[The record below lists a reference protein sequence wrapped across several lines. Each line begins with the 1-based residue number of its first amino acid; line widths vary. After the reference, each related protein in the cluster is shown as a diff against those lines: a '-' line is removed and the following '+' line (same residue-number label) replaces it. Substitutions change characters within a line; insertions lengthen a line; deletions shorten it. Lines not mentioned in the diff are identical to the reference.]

1 VHRIVDR
8 IKNEPYFRWLNK
20 MGGDPSRRNQ
30 NLYCIYHQ
38 DKGHTT
44 EQCRELKDHLGQLVK
59 AGYLKKFV
67 VDLGDRGTGQG
78 TPQKRNPLPPPLGV
92 IEVIHVAPGSLTAT
106 RRKGVLIVLPME
118 GYSGIQSS
126 EKRMKLAREPIA
138 FDDDD
143 LEGTIQPHDDTLV
156 LTTRI
161 SGFLVKR
168 VMIDQGNE
176 ADVMYPDLF
185 RRLGLKNEDLS
196 KYSTPLVGFDGKV
209 VIPEG

>member
-1 VHRIVDR
+1 
-8 IKNEPYFRWLNK
+8 
-20 MGGDPSRRNQ
+20 M
-30 NLYCIYHQ
+30 
-38 DKGHTT
+38 
-44 EQCRELKDHLGQLVK
+44 
-59 AGYLKKFV
+59 
-67 VDLGDRGTGQG
+67 
-78 TPQKRNPLPPPLGV
+78 
-92 IEVIHVAPGSLTAT
+92 
-106 RRKGVLIVLPME
+106 LIVLPME
-118 GYSGIQSS
+118 GYLGIQSS
-126 EKRMKLAREPIA
+126 EKRMKLTREPIA

-156 LTTRI
+156 VTTRI

-185 RRLGLKNEDLS
+185 KRLGLKNEDLS

>member
-1 VHRIVDR
+1 
-8 IKNEPYFRWLNK
+8 
-20 MGGDPSRRNQ
+20 M
-30 NLYCIYHQ
+30 
-38 DKGHTT
+38 
-44 EQCRELKDHLGQLVK
+44 
-59 AGYLKKFV
+59 
-67 VDLGDRGTGQG
+67 
-78 TPQKRNPLPPPLGV
+78 
-92 IEVIHVAPGSLTAT
+92 
-106 RRKGVLIVLPME
+106 LIVLPME

-126 EKRMKLAREPIA
+126 EKRMKLTREPIA

-156 LTTRI
+156 VTTRI

-185 RRLGLKNEDLS
+185 KRLGLKNEDLS

>member
-1 VHRIVDR
+1 
-8 IKNEPYFRWLNK
+8 
-20 MGGDPSRRNQ
+20 M
-30 NLYCIYHQ
+30 
-38 DKGHTT
+38 
-44 EQCRELKDHLGQLVK
+44 
-59 AGYLKKFV
+59 
-67 VDLGDRGTGQG
+67 
-78 TPQKRNPLPPPLGV
+78 
-92 IEVIHVAPGSLTAT
+92 
-106 RRKGVLIVLPME
+106 LIVLPME
-118 GYSGIQSS
+118 GYLGIQSS
-126 EKRMKLAREPIA
+126 EKRMKLTREPIA
-138 FDDDD
+138 FDDND

-156 LTTRI
+156 VTTRI